1 MNQIVI
7 LIIFVVI
14 IDEVPEMVFAS
25 RSSVAVVFDFG
36 LIVFAAKL
44 ERGFAGFDDLLVGEH
59 VGFIVLFFD
68 LLLAFWLIILTDG
81 SFVRRVIQQIN
92 CKRF

>member
-1 MNQIVI
+1 VNQIVI
-7 LIIFVVI
+7 LIIFIVI
-14 IDEVPEMVFAS
+14 IDEVSKMVFAS

-44 ERGFAGFDDLLVGEH
+44 ERGFAGFDDLLIGGH
-59 VGFIVLFFD
+59 VGFGVLFFD
-68 LLLAFWLIILTDG
+68 LLLIFLLIMLTDG
-81 SFVRRVIQQIN
+81 SFVRRVIQQID

>member
-14 IDEVPEMVFAS
+14 IDEVSEMVFAS
-25 RSSVAVVFDFG
+25 RSWVIVVFDFG

-44 ERGFAGFDDLLVGEH
+44 ERGFAGFDDLLVEGH
-59 VGFIVLFFD
+59 VGFGVLFFY
-68 LLLAFWLIILTDG
+68 LLLDFWLIILIDS

-92 CKRF
+92 CERF